1 MAAPAATPEKQ
12 EKNWWQRNWK
22 WALPSGCLTIIV
34 LFAACITGFVF
45 LVFGV
50 MKSSDV
56 YKEAMAKVQA
66 SQAAVDAL
74 GSPIE
79 AGLVVSGS
87 VNTSGP
93 SGSAQLSI
101 PLSGPKGKGTLTLE
115 ARKRMDAWEF
125 SAFTLKIDQTGKSID
140 LLGDAR
146 APASKVGLLL
156 QSGSR
161 QTPPI

>member
-1 MAAPAATPEKQ
+1 MPTSAVAPDKQ
-12 EKNWWQRNWK
+12 PKNWWQRNWK

-66 SQAAVDAL
+66 SQAAIDAL
-74 GSPIE
+74 GTPIE
-79 AGLVVSGS
+79 AGVLISGS
-87 VNTSGP
+87 VNTTGP

-101 PLSGPKGKGTLTLE
+101 PLSGPKGKGTLYLE
-115 ARKRMDAWEF
+115 ARKRMGAWEF

-146 APASKVGLLL
+146 APASKVRLPVP
-156 QSGSR
+156 SGSR
-161 QTPPI
+161 QAPPI